1 MSLSKAKLIKKLYN
15 EGIFTLEDNTL
26 KSGKK
31 SPYYCDFRLLISK
44 PELYQELV
52 DFMIKYLETLN
63 LEYDH
68 LGCVPIGSLPFSTS
82 IRIN

>member
-15 EGIFTLEDNTL
+15 EGIFTLEDITL

-63 LEYDH
+63 LNRSF
-68 LGCVPIGSLPFSTS
+68 GCVPIGSLPFSTVL
-82 IRIN
+82 RIN